1 MTGIEILAT
10 NEIIKNTFNLP
21 VFIIGMII
29 IIATVIFLTWKCL
42 LYDEDRIS
50 TIIIVLMT
58 ILLFTIPVAVI
69 ADSAGEKT
77 LDHIE
82 YKVQLSD
89 EVPIAEFLSTYQII
103 DQEEQILTIMERTGD

>member
-1 MTGIEILAT
+1 MAGVEILAT

-29 IIATVIFLTWKCL
+29 VIATVIFLTWKYL
-42 LYDEDRIS
+42 LCDVDRIS
-50 TIIIVLMT
+50 IIIIVLTT
-58 ILLFTIPVAVI
+58 ILLFSIPVAII
-69 ADSAGEKT
+69 ANKTGEKT
-77 LDHIE
+77 LDYIE

-103 DQEEQILTIMERTGD
+103 DQEEQILTIRERAGD

>member
-1 MTGIEILAT
+1 MTGVEILAT

-29 IIATVIFLTWKCL
+29 VIATVIFLTWKGL
-42 LYDEDRIS
+42 LCEDKVSNIL
-50 TIIIVLMT
+50 TAITV
-58 ILLFTIPVAVI
+58 ILLFTIPVMII
-69 ADSAGEKT
+69 AGIAGGKT

-89 EVPIAEFLSTYQII
+89 EVSIAEFLSTYQII
-103 DQEEQILTIMERTGD
+103 DQEEQILTIRERAGD